1 MIFHGGS
8 ANDAGK
14 FEGVAWS
21 AGSAWWGGG
30 IGWPATVGK
39 SWGLLALAGLA
50 SPLQHTCALQ
60 RVSWVLVRG
69 GGASA
74 ARPMVPC
81 CASPS
86 QPSTPT
92 SRICCRGG
100 SLPCPPSLP
109 CSCPTSPKTTSSQLM
124 RWPAADAVFLPPQ
137 ELWGTCIW
145 CRDNVS
151 LAYLTWHA
159 TVWQECN
166 LWATLLRHLRSPLTT
181 NDMLRALLTLTLDHL

>member
-81 CASPS
+81 CASPQS
-86 QPSTPT
+86 PPLQPAGYAACGVEACPA
-92 SRICCRGG
+92 
-100 SLPCPPSLP
+100 LPLCLL
-109 CSCPTSPKTTSSQLM
+109 SCPTSPKTTSSQLM
-124 RWPAADAVFLPPQ
+124 RGPADAVFLPPQ

-166 LWATLLRHLRSPLTT
+166 LWATLLRHLGSPLTT

>member
-1 MIFHGGS
+1 MVAVLTML
-8 ANDAGK
+8 AN
-14 FEGVAWS
+14 S
-21 AGSAWWGGG
+21 R
-30 IGWPATVGK
+30 
-39 SWGLLALAGLA
+39 GLLG
-50 SPLQHTCALQ
+50 PL
-60 RVSWVLVRG
+60 VVLG
-69 GGASA
+69 GVGASDGPQQWGNLGACWPWQGSPPLYNTLARSNVYLGSWYVVVAPQLLARWCRA
-74 ARPMVPC
+74 APR
-81 CASPS
+81 

-124 RWPAADAVFLPPQ
+124 RWPADAVFLPPQ

>member
-21 AGSAWWGGG
+21 TGSAWWGGG

-81 CASPS
+81 CASPALHS
-86 QPSTPT
+86 NQPDMLSGWKPA
-92 SRICCRGG
+92 
-100 SLPCPPSLP
+100 LPSL
-109 CSCPTSPKTTSSQLM
+109 S
-124 RWPAADAVFLPPQ
+124 
-137 ELWGTCIW
+137 
-145 CRDNVS
+145 
-151 LAYLTWHA
+151 
-159 TVWQECN
+159 
-166 LWATLLRHLRSPLTT
+166 
-181 NDMLRALLTLTLDHL
+181 ALLLPNLSQNYLFSADEMVS

>member
-1 MIFHGGS
+1 ML
-8 ANDAGK
+8 AN
-14 FEGVAWS
+14 S
-21 AGSAWWGGG
+21 R
-30 IGWPATVGK
+30 
-39 SWGLLALAGLA
+39 GLLGPLVVLGGVGASDGPQQWGNLGACWPWQGSPPLYNTLARSNVYLG
-50 SPLQHTCALQ
+50 
-60 RVSWVLVRG
+60 SWCTRC
-69 GGASA
+69 GASA

-100 SLPCPPSLP
+100 SLPCPPSQP
-109 CSCPTSPKTTSSQLM
+109 PACPTSPKTTSSQLM
-124 RWPAADAVFLPPQ
+124 RGPADAVFLPTQ

-145 CRDNVS
+145 RRDNVS

-166 LWATLLRHLRSPLTT
+166 LWATLLRHLQSPLTT

>member
-60 RVSWVLVRG
+60 RVSWVLVYTLRRLSCSPD
-69 GGASA
+69 GAVL
-74 ARPMVPC
+74 RL
-81 CASPS
+81 ASPPL
-86 QPSTPT
+86 QPA
-92 SRICCRGG
+92 GYAVG
-100 SLPCPPSLP
+100 VEACPALRL
-109 CSCPTSPKTTSSQLM
+109 CLLSCPTSPKTTSSQLM
-124 RWPAADAVFLPPQ
+124 RWPADAVFLPPQ

>member
-1 MIFHGGS
+1 MARNSGEILGLVGLGRARLPSTTHLRAPTCILGLGT
-8 ANDAGK
+8 
-14 FEGVAWS
+14 
-21 AGSAWWGGG
+21 WWWRLSCSPDG
-30 IGWPATVGK
+30 AV
-39 SWGLLALAGLA
+39 LRLA
-50 SPLQHTCALQ
+50 PE
-60 RVSWVLVRG
+60 
-69 GGASA
+69 
-74 ARPMVPC
+74 
-81 CASPS
+81 
-86 QPSTPT
+86 PSTPT
-92 SRICCRGG
+92 SRICCLWGG

-109 CSCPTSPKTTSSQLM
+109 PAQPTSPKTTSSQLM
-124 RWPAADAVFLPPQ
+124 RGPADAVFLPPQ